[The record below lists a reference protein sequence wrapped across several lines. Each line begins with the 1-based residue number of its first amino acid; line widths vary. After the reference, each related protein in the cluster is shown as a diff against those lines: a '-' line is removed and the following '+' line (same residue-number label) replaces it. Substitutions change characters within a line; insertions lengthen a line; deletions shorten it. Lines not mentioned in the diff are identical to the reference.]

1 MIQLSFSLDDWDM
14 RSDRN
19 FKIVNATPKQSL
31 DDWDMRSDRN
41 MNWLQEH
48 GALSLDDWDMRS
60 DRNRPK
66 LERSQTKSLDD
77 WDMRSDRNL
86 LERLWQM
93 DISLDD
99 WDMRSDRNVGLA
111 VDSPEGERQDVL
123 GTLVQA
129 YEARHHPI
137 DPPGPIEAIK
147 FRMEQSN
154 LTVNDVVPYF
164 GPLNRVYGV
173 LSHKRC
179 LSLNMIRRLSDG
191 LHIPAEVL
199 IRETQRVAV

>member
-1 MIQLSFSLDDWDM
+1 MRSSRLSLDDWDMRSDRNSAKFWGTTGFSLDDWDM

-19 FKIVNATPKQSL
+19 IAFGVAPMTASL

-41 MNWLQEH
+41 QS
-48 GALSLDDWDMRS
+48 GAVRGGISSLDDWDMRS
-60 DRNRPK
+60 DR
-66 LERSQTKSLDD
+66 
-77 WDMRSDRNL
+77 
-86 LERLWQM
+86 
-93 DISLDD
+93 I
-99 WDMRSDRNVGLA
+99 VGLA

-129 YEARHHPI
+129 YEAKHHPI

>member
-1 MIQLSFSLDDWDM
+1 
-14 RSDRN
+14 
-19 FKIVNATPKQSL
+19 
-31 DDWDMRSDRN
+31 
-41 MNWLQEH
+41 
-48 GALSLDDWDMRS
+48 
-60 DRNRPK
+60 
-66 LERSQTKSLDD
+66 
-77 WDMRSDRNL
+77 MRSDRNL
-86 LERLWQM
+86 
-93 DISLDD
+93 
-99 WDMRSDRNVGLA
+99 GLA